1 MTTLFFVLEVGLVAG
16 LVFTPVARS
25 LAARLGLVDRP
36 DGRRKVHARV
46 TPLAGGPALLA
57 ASALA
62 VGAAFALP
70 GPVREQLQSEC
81 SRLVGLA
88 LAGGLICALG
98 VADGYGWLRGR
109 HKLLGQV
116 VAVSVVIYFGG
127 KVQEVRLLGWHVELG
142 LLALPFT
149 VCWLLGTINSLNLL
163 DGMDGLLSSVAGILC
178 LGLAA
183 TAVLDERWAVACLAL
198 ALAGAVLGFL
208 RHNFPPA
215 STFLGDSGSML
226 LGLVIGSLALWGSAV
241 RPAAPA
247 RPVPLAVPLAL
258 LTVPFLD
265 TAAAVLRRKLT
276 GRSVY
281 TTDRGHLHHCLQR
294 YGLSHHGVLL
304 CVASCCVVAVGG
316 AVVSV
321 ALGHDLPALLAAGAV
336 VATLVGMRLF
346 GHAEFVLLGKRLREL
361 ALSLVQRPG
370 APRQR
375 EVRLQGSADWAELW
389 ANLRARTNR
398 LGLKMLRLN
407 VNVPAL
413 HEGYHAYW
421 SAPHQES
428 EESLLWRA
436 EIPLEVTGR
445 RLGRLE
451 VVGERDHEPVLQKI
465 MTVLEVVAR
474 FEAAA
479 GELIGMPQPPPP
491 APAPVPPKSRRLP
504 RLHTNGTVPQGT

>member
-1 MTTLFFVLEVGLVAG
+1 MTTLFFALELGLLAG
-16 LVFTPVARS
+16 LVLTPVARG
-25 LAARLGLVDRP
+25 LAARIGLVDRP

-46 TPLAGGPALLA
+46 TPLAGGPVLLA

-62 VGAAFALP
+62 VGAAFLLP
-70 GPVREQLQSEC
+70 GPVREQLQKEGSW
-81 SRLVGLA
+81 LVGLA

-98 VADGYGWLRGR
+98 VADGFGWLRGR

-116 VAVSVVIYFGG
+116 VAVCVVIYFGG
-127 KVQEVRLLGWHVELG
+127 KAQEVCLLGWHIELG

-149 VCWLLGTINSLNLL
+149 VCWLLGTINSLNLI
-163 DGMDGLLSSVAGILC
+163 DGMDGLLSSVAAILC

-183 TAVLDERWAVACLAL
+183 TAVLGERWALACLAL
-198 ALAGAVLGFL
+198 AMAGAVLGFL

-226 LGLVIGSLALWGSAV
+226 LGLVIGSLALWGPAAE
-241 RPAAPA
+241 PAAPA

-265 TAAAVLRRKLT
+265 TAAAILRRKLT
-276 GRSVY
+276 GRSIY
-281 TTDRGHLHHCLQR
+281 TADRGHLHHCLQR

-304 CVASCCVVAVGG
+304 CVASCCLVAAGG
-316 AVVSV
+316 AVASV

-346 GHAEFVLLGKRLREL
+346 GHAEFVLLGKRLGEL
-361 ALSLVQRPG
+361 ALSLVQRRRE
-370 APRQR
+370 PRQR

-389 ANLRARTNR
+389 ANLLAWMDRF
-398 LGLKMLRLN
+398 GLKMLRLN
-407 VNVPAL
+407 VNFPAL
-413 HEGYHAYW
+413 HEGYHDYW
-421 SAPHQES
+421 CSPHEEG

-436 EIPLEVTGR
+436 EIPLEVTGKG
-445 RLGRLE
+445 LGRLE
-451 VVGERDHEPVLQKI
+451 LVGERDHEPVWLKI
-465 MTVLEVVAR
+465 SMVMEVVAR

-479 GELIGMPQPPPP
+479 GQLIGGARPPQLTPV
-491 APAPVPPKSRRLP
+491 PVPPKSKRLP
-504 RLHTNGTVPQGT
+504 RLHTNGSAPRGT

>member
-1 MTTLFFVLEVGLVAG
+1 MTTLLFVLEVGLAAG
-16 LVFTPVARS
+16 LILTPVARS
-25 LAARLGLVDRP
+25 LAARIGLVDRP

-70 GPVREQLQSEC
+70 GPVSEQLQGEC

-88 LAGGLICALG
+88 LAGALICALG
-98 VADGYGWLRGR
+98 VADGYGRLRGR
-109 HKLLGQV
+109 HKLLGQLA
-116 VAVSVVIYFGG
+116 AVSVVIYFGG
-127 KVQEVRLLGWHVELG
+127 RAQAVSLLGWHVELG

-183 TAVLDERWAVACLAL
+183 TAVLDERWAAACLAL

-208 RHNFPPA
+208 RYNFPPA

-241 RPAAPA
+241 GPTAPS

-265 TAAAVLRRKLT
+265 TAAAILRRKLT

-281 TTDRGHLHHCLQR
+281 TTDRGHLHHCLLR
-294 YGLSHHGVLL
+294 YGLSHHRVLL
-304 CVASCCVVAVGG
+304 CVASCCAVAVGG

-321 ALGHDLPALLAAGAV
+321 AVGHDLPALLAAGAV

-346 GHAEFVLLGKRLREL
+346 GHAEFVLLGKRLGEL
-361 ALSLVQRPG
+361 ALSVVRRRGEPQ
-370 APRQR
+370 QR
-375 EVRLQGSADWAELW
+375 EVRLQGSVDWAELW
-389 ANLRARTNR
+389 ANLLAWMNR

-428 EESLLWRA
+428 EESSLWRA

-445 RLGRLE
+445 GLGRLE
-451 VVGERDHEPVLQKI
+451 VVGERDHEPVWQKI
-465 MTVLEVVAR
+465 MTVMQVVAR

-479 GELIGMPQPPPP
+479 GELIGIPRPPQPAR
-491 APAPVPPKSRRLP
+491 APLPPKSRRLP
-504 RLHTNGTVPQGT
+504 RLLANGSVPQGS